1 MSGWLRKGLA
11 LMLSKVKAALVRWL
25 VGDLAIQITVLHKR
39 MNEVEETAAYTLEQ
53 ILKYNKKLEEM
64 RDAFN
69 DLLFMEKNDDEKV
82 GKD

>member
-1 MSGWLRKGLA
+1 
-11 LMLSKVKAALVRWL
+11 MLSKVKAALVRWL
-25 VGDLAIQITVLHKR
+25 VRDLAIQITVLHKR

-69 DLLFMEKNDDEKV
+69 DLLFMGKNDDEKV